1 MNKRYWAIAGAALLA
16 AVGFTPA
23 QAATS
28 NSNLNFDFDT
38 VGLLVKYEPGVPA
51 LARNGEPTGE
61 NASGANLVA
70 GSDLGQ
76 GWHSVSIAGNPDT
89 QKSWQIAQR
98 LLADPRVAAV
108 DLDRVVK
115 PTAVGATIQP
125 SGRVLTVTRAASA
138 VRSVRAVDAFTA
150 SSPTKPRVTLSW
162 AQPASLGS
170 GKLSGYRISYRV
182 DNSAW
187 QTLTASTRTRT
198 TGFTVVSGLAA
209 GAQYSFRVAAL
220 TTQNGATRVGA
231 FSAAAT
237 VTPTAAPAAPVLV
250 SGISINAKF
259 PTVKWLEQTPAQKG
273 GAATNYLVTASAEG
287 VPAVNCETT
296 GSSCTLTGMND
307 GITYKVAVVAKN
319 KRGSAQSAAEFK
331 PADALYGKQWWLWG
345 SNGVN
350 ASTAWSISTGST
362 NVVVAVLD
370 TGITKHPDLD
380 ANVVAGYDFVSSA
393 RAAGDGNG
401 WDADPSDPGDARG
414 SQSSSWHGTHV
425 AGLIGASSNSIGV
438 VGVAPNVKI
447 QPVRVLGSEGG
458 STSDLIAGL
467 RWAAGLSVPGVPT
480 NPTPA
485 KVINI
490 SMGTDTPT
498 PCRLPGQTLGATE
511 EALAA
516 VKAAGVTTITA
527 AGNFNMPAAY
537 SYPGNCYPTIN
548 VGATNF
554 SGDRA
559 VYSNYSILDPESG
572 EYIGVDVSA
581 PGGDHT
587 DAIGTPE
594 GTNGKILST
603 INSGKTIP
611 ENADYGFQEGTS
623 MSAPVVAG
631 VVALLYS
638 VRPTLTFEQ
647 VWTVAIQ
654 PTLTPFREGT
664 TCATKKICG
673 GGIVNAAGALAAVL
687 NMP

>member
-1 MNKRYWAIAGAALLA
+1 MNKRFWAIAGAALLA

-28 NSNLNFDFDT
+28 NSKLNFDFDT
-38 VGLLVKYEPGVPA
+38 VGLLVKYEPGVA
-51 LARNGEPTGE
+51 AIARNGEPTGE
-61 NASGANLVA
+61 NAAGANLIA
-70 GSDLGQ
+70 GTDLGQ
-76 GWHSVSIAGNPDT
+76 GWHSVSIAGDPNT
-89 QKSWQIAQR
+89 QESWQIAQR
-98 LLADPRVAAV
+98 LMADPRVAAV

-115 PTAVGATIQP
+115 PMAVAAPKVKNIP
-125 SGRVLTVTRAASA
+125 ILRVTKAASA
-138 VRSVRAVDAFTA
+138 VRSLKAVDAFLA
-150 SSPTKPRVTLSW
+150 SQPTKPRVTLTWS
-162 AQPASLGS
+162 QPASLGS

-182 DNSAW
+182 GNGAW
-187 QTLTASTRTRT
+187 QNLTLNTKTRA
-198 TGFTVVSGLAA
+198 TGFTVVSGLSA
-209 GAQYSFRVAAL
+209 GSQYAFRVAAV
-220 TTQNGATRVGA
+220 TTQSGATRVGA
-231 FSAAAT
+231 FSSVAA
-237 VTPTAAPAAPVLV
+237 VTPTAAPAAPILV

-259 PTVKWLEQTPAQKG
+259 PTVTWVEQTPTQKG
-273 GAATNYLVTASAEG
+273 GAPTTYLVSATADGA
-287 VPAVNCETT
+287 PAVNCETT
-296 GSSCTLTGMND
+296 SSSCTLAGMND

-331 PADALYGKQWWLWG
+331 PADAYYSKQWWLWG
-345 SNGVN
+345 ANGANV
-350 ASTAWSISTGST
+350 STAWSITTGSP

-401 WDADPSDPGDARG
+401 WDADPSDPGDAKG
-414 SQSSSWHGTHV
+414 SQASSWHGTHV
-425 AGLIGASSNSIGV
+425 AGLIAASSNSIGV
-438 VGVAPNVKI
+438 IGVAPNVKI

-490 SMGTDTPT
+490 SMGTDTAT

-559 VYSNYSILDPESG
+559 VYSNYSVIDPSTG
-572 EYIGVDVSA
+572 DYVGVDVSA

-587 DAIGTPE
+587 DALGTPE
-594 GTNGKILST
+594 GTNGRILST

-611 ENADYGFQEGTS
+611 ENPDYGYQEGTS

-638 VRPTLTFEQ
+638 IRPSLTFEQ

-654 PTLTPFREGT
+654 PTMTPFREGT
-664 TCATKKICG
+664 VCATKKNCG
-673 GGIVNAAGALAAVL
+673 GGIINAAGAVAAVL
-687 NMP
+687 RMP